1 MIRAAVPALALAL
14 ALTVFPAGAQTSA
27 AGRVVSDTLWS
38 QALGTWKAMLV
49 YLPPSYSVDEKR
61 RFPVVYYLH
70 GLNGNERNWT
80 ELGKL
85 DVVMDSLVRRGAP
98 EMIVVMPDGDDS
110 WYTTWNALN
119 DPQCQRDTTRTEPAT
134 TFCVS
139 WPHYDDYIAHE
150 VVAYVDRRYRTR
162 AERAHRGIAGLS
174 MGGYGAI
181 SLALRYPGVFAA
193 AASHSGVLAPA
204 YLPADSAERSLGLAD
219 RVRELERGYG
229 AWLWKSMAMA
239 FGRDSAGWL
248 ARDPGRMARRLSLSR
263 DPLPA
268 LRLDIGVEDR
278 FLAQNRAFHQA
289 LTRIGIHHV
298 YIEGA
303 GGHSW
308 SYWRA
313 HVPESL
319 TWLGTVLGR

>member
-1 MIRAAVPALALAL
+1 MPALTLAL
-14 ALTVFPAGAQTSA
+14 ALTVVTAGAQTSAAA

-38 QALGTWKAMLV
+38 QALGTRKAMLI
-49 YLPPSYSVDEKR
+49 YLPPSYSTEDRR

-85 DVVMDSLVRRGAP
+85 DAVMDSLVRRGAP

-119 DPQCQRDTTRTEPAT
+119 DPQCQRDTTRREPAA

-150 VVAYVDRRYRTR
+150 VVAYVDREYRTR
-162 AERAHRGIAGLS
+162 PERAHRGIAGLS

-181 SLALRYPGVFAA
+181 SLALRYPDAFAA

-204 YLPADSAERSLGLAD
+204 YLPTDSVERGAPTAD
-219 RVRELERGYG
+219 RMRELERRYG
-229 AWLWKSMAMA
+229 VWLWKSMVMA
-239 FGRDSAGWL
+239 FGSDSTGWF
-248 ARDPGRMARRLSLSR
+248 AREPSRMARRLSLGR

-268 LRLDIGVEDR
+268 IRIDIGLEDR
-278 FLAQNRAFHQA
+278 FLAQNRAFHRA
-289 LTRIGIHHV
+289 LTRTGVRHT
-298 YIEGA
+298 YIESA

-308 SYWRA
+308 NYWRA
-313 HVPESL
+313 HAPESL
-319 TWLGTVLGR
+319 TWLGTIVGR